1 MELPIQYW
9 FSVRIFTLM
18 SILSKY
24 NFNIL
29 SRWFIIISIFFLFAA
44 CENNIEVIK
53 NITKVKDIP
62 AVSSSDMEILYSDSA
77 KVRLKVI
84 AKVLNKY
91 NTPEKQYIEFPKGI
105 TLYKY
110 DSSMQVVA
118 IIQANYALYRE
129 NKKLWEARDDVV
141 AKNLEKNE
149 QLYTEELFWDQNLG
163 IIYSSKFTKI
173 INRDG
178 VFYGDGGFT
187 SKEDLSYWKLIGI
200 KGKVNIKDNDST
212 QTNP

>member
-1 MELPIQYW
+1 MNFI
-9 FSVRIFTLM
+9 I
-18 SILSKY
+18 KY
-24 NFNIL
+24 NF
-29 SRWFIIISIFFLFAA
+29 IFFSEWVIFLSVLFLFES

-53 NITKVKDIP
+53 NLTSVKDLP
-62 AVSSSDMEILYSDSA
+62 SVSAQEMEILYSDSA
-77 KVRLKVI
+77 KVRLKVV

-91 NTPEKQYIEFPKGI
+91 NTPEKQYIEFPQGI

-110 DSSMQVVA
+110 DSSLQVVA
-118 IIQANYALYRE
+118 IIKANYALYRE

-141 AKNLEKNE
+141 ARNLEKNE
-149 QLYTEELFWDQNLG
+149 QLFSEELFWDQNKG
-163 IIYSSKFTKI
+163 TIYSSKFTKI
-173 INRDG
+173 INPDG

-212 QTNP
+212 QANP

>member
-1 MELPIQYW
+1 M
-9 FSVRIFTLM
+9 T
-18 SILSKY
+18 ILAKY
-24 NFNIL
+24 NFRFCL
-29 SRWFIIISIFFLFAA
+29 KLLLFLLVFFFIES

-53 NITKVKDIP
+53 NLTSVKDLP
-62 AVSSSDMEILYSDSA
+62 SVSAQEIEILYSDSA
-77 KVRLKVI
+77 KIRIKVD

-91 NTPEKQYIEFPKGI
+91 NTPEKQYFEFPQGI

-110 DSSMQVVA
+110 DSSLQVVA
-118 IIQANYALYRE
+118 IIKANYALYRE
-129 NKKLWEARDDVV
+129 NVKLWEARDDVV

-149 QLYTEELFWDQNLG
+149 QLYTEELFWDQNKG
-163 IIYSSKFTKI
+163 IIYSNKFTKI
-173 INRDG
+173 INPDG